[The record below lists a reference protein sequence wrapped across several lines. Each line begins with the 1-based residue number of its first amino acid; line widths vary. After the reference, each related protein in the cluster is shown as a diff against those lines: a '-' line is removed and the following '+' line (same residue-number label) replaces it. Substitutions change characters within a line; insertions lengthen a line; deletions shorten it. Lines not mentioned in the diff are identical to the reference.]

1 MRATWPF
8 ELNHC
13 LCNVLDAPPSFTD
26 QGYLKRRYRAWPASH
41 TIRLKCEATGAP
53 PLQFRWLKD
62 GQKLLSRRMEPYLNS
77 SLWFLRLRD
86 VVPDD
91 SGKYT
96 CIVTNPYGSINHT
109 FTLNVVGKS
118 QLALL
123 FVVVCRL
130 KQAKLFCRSTS
141 RKFYITA
148 PLAFDDWM
156 VSN

>member
-1 MRATWPF
+1 MRATWAF

-13 LCNVLDAPPSFTD
+13 VCNVLDAPPSFTV
-26 QGYLKRRYRAWPASH
+26 QSFLERRYRAWPASH
-41 TIRLKCEATGAP
+41 TIRLKCEAIGAP

-62 GQKLLSRRMEPYLNS
+62 GQRLLSRRMDPYLNS

-109 FTLNVVGKS
+109 YTLKVVGKS

-130 KQAKLFCRSTS
+130 KQSKTFLPE
-141 RKFYITA
+141 YE
-148 PLAFDDWM
+148 
-156 VSN
+156 

>member
-1 MRATWPF
+1 MRATWVF

-13 LCNVLDAPPSFTD
+13 VCNVLDAPPSFTD
-26 QGYLKRRYRAWPASH
+26 QSFLERRYRAWPASH

-62 GQKLLSRRMEPYLNS
+62 GQRLLSRRMDPYLNS

-109 FTLNVVGKS
+109 YTLKVVGKS

-123 FVVVCRL
+123 FVVACRL
-130 KQAKLFCRSTS
+130 KQSKTFLPE
-141 RKFYITA
+141 YE
-148 PLAFDDWM
+148 
-156 VSN
+156 